1 MVGLKRRRI
10 VGARR
15 VKRVNRAG
23 QHAGPRIRLYFFL
36 DLKIFVV
43 VVIENIVVV
52 VVVVD
57 VKRVNRAGQHAGPR
71 IRLSFFLDLKIDEIG
86 VEKF

>member
-52 VVVVD
+52 VVVD

-86 VEKF
+86 VKIF